1 MFHRQTG
8 TVRASMLRSVLRF
21 RLERVMFHRQTGTV
35 RASMSRSL
43 LRFRPEG
50 VMRGRLTDTG
60 IWLRVCSE
68 LSSVSAGG
76 GDVPSTRGHPSGR

>member
-35 RASMSRSL
+35 LASMSRSL

-50 VMRGRLTDTG
+50 
-60 IWLRVCSE
+60 
-68 LSSVSAGG
+68 
-76 GDVPSTRGHPSGR
+76 